1 MILCSSVI
9 NYAYMDP
16 KQREFHGLCLETTHI
31 FDKCYQSY
39 RFSVCLGTIYLVE
52 TEIFLKVL

>member
-16 KQREFHGLCLETTHI
+16 KQREFHGLCLKQPTYLTNVTKVI
-31 FDKCYQSY
+31 DLV
-39 RFSVCLGTIYLVE
+39 SVWE
-52 TEIFLKVL
+52 